1 MEPPGRLRPHSPPAS
16 QYWGL
21 IAVNRRAGPRTV
33 IHISLFGQLSVTQR
47 VGETEWQ
54 PIEITGRPGSLLAYL
69 ALARGRF
76 FQRSELL
83 LTLWSDQG
91 DALASAG
98 AFNTTLWRLRKALER
113 PTGQAEIVICDRG
126 GAIGLP
132 HDAPLEL
139 DIDAFTGLIAPALA
153 KPLEQLDAA
162 DLAAL
167 RRGVGLYHD
176 DILAGSTDAWA
187 LRQRELHRRMLL
199 NALARLMQR
208 SALAQD
214 HAGAIRYAQDILD
227 RDPLREDVHRELM
240 RLYLANGQRA
250 MALRQFEACRAA
262 LRKELAIQPMRET
275 MAVYQRIAES
285 AVGHDDSAGY
295 ALLAP
300 ASRDDSAARRLVENA
315 RRHLALAD
323 AQLQQSLPFFDTPPP
338 H

>member
-1 MEPPGRLRPHSPPAS
+1 MSEATRVL
-16 QYWGL
+16 
-21 IAVNRRAGPRTV
+21 
-33 IHISLFGQLSVTQR
+33 HISLFGQLSVTRR
-47 VGETEWQ
+47 VGESEWQ

-76 FQRSELL
+76 FQRGELL
-83 LTLWSDQG
+83 LTLWSDQS

-98 AFNTTLWRLRKALER
+98 ALNTTLWRLRKALER
-113 PTGQAEIVICDRG
+113 PTGQAEIVVCDRR
-126 GAIGLP
+126 GAIGLAQ
-132 HDAPLEL
+132 DAPLEL
-139 DIDAFTGLIAPALA
+139 DIDAFTGLLAPALA
-153 KPLEQLDAA
+153 KPLEQLDTA
-162 DLAAL
+162 DLVAL
-167 RRGVGLYHD
+167 RRGVELYRD
-176 DILAGSTDAWA
+176 DILTGFTDAWA
-187 LRQRELHRRMLL
+187 LRERELHRRMLL
-199 NALARLMQR
+199 NALARLMQL

-214 HAGAIRYAQDILD
+214 HAGAIRYALDILD

-285 AVGHDDSAGY
+285 AVGHDDTADTSLTY
-295 ALLAP
+295 DALLAP
-300 ASRDDSAARRLVENA
+300 AARDDVALPGLAARRLVETA

-323 AQLQQSLPFFDTPPP
+323 AQLQQSLPLFDPPQLP